1 MGSNKSRT
9 FYTQAILP
17 GASVPIPMTSTGQT
31 GSDKAKSAPNNQ
43 PPPKSMVRTDFR
55 EQKLEKFLVNKPA
68 SANVNVSDMETLHS
82 TVGND
87 ANFEKALVSTEA
99 SGTKLKNNDTIEP
112 MDTSTGTR
120 SMFYKT
126 FALSLR
132 KFQSFMSVNIL
143 YTY

>member
-31 GSDKAKSAPNNQ
+31 GADKAKSAPNNQ

-68 SANVNVSDMETLHS
+68 ANANVSDMETLLS
-82 TVGND
+82 TVGN
-87 ANFEKALVSTEA
+87 ATNFEKASSSTEA
-99 SGTKLKNNDTIEP
+99 SETLKKSKNDDAIEP
-112 MDTSTGTR
+112 MDTSTR
-120 SMFYKT
+120 SMFYKI
-126 FALSLR
+126 FA
-132 KFQSFMSVNIL
+132 IIC
-143 YTY
+143 